1 MEAMLRI
8 ACLLLCVSG
17 VSTAFAQDD
26 PALGDPAVDAEVPPS
41 DGGGD
46 TGGNVSTELADEQ
59 ALTEEQ
65 VGVEEPVDST
75 DPSEDPIESYHFLG
89 AFYNHIFI
97 PDFIVSL
104 FVESDPDPFG
114 GSNPFVGLE
123 YTYRKDSFDIVVRL
137 AYMGAYGEGFIRA
150 NGDPF
155 EDTEHIDVNLNLVMA
170 SATFL
175 WSTNF
180 DEQGIFAFQYGIGV
194 GLGVVFGDLTRTE
207 AYRDASSGNEWAP
220 CAAVGNPNPTFCDG
234 PSVGD
239 GENGGHYNVEARFW
253 AEGGSIPNIFP
264 WFALPHLAI
273 RIKPIHQLMMRVE
286 GGWSVYGFFVG
297 GSAAYGF

>member
-1 MEAMLRI
+1 MLRV
-8 ACLLLCVSG
+8 ALFTLVCVTS
-17 VSTAFAQDD
+17 VSTAFAQDGAVED
-26 PALGDPAVDAEVPPS
+26 PNATGETPA
-41 DGGGD
+41 G
-46 TGGNVSTELADEQ
+46 TGEPGVTTELADEQ

-65 VGVEEPVDST
+65 LGVEEPVDST
-75 DPSEDPIESYHFLG
+75 DPREDPLESYYFLG

-97 PDFIVSL
+97 PDFIINL
-104 FVESDPDPFG
+104 FVGDEPDPFG
-114 GSNPFVGLE
+114 GSNPFTGLE
-123 YTYRKDSFDIVVRL
+123 FTYRKDSFDIVVRL
-137 AYMGAYGEGFIRA
+137 AYMGGYAEGPIVA
-150 NGDPF
+150 AGDPIQ
-155 EDTEHIDVNLNLVMA
+155 DTEWIDANLNLIMA

-180 DEQGIFAFQYGIGV
+180 DDAGIFAFEYGIGV
-194 GLGVVFGDLTRTE
+194 GLGVVFGDLVRTE
-207 AYRDASSGNEWAP
+207 AFQRAGTDPEDPDNWAP
-220 CAAVGNPNPTFCDG
+220 CAGVGNPDALFCDG

-239 GENGGHYNVEARFW
+239 GENGGHYNVRSRFW
-253 AEGGSIPNIFP
+253 TDGGSIPNIFP